1 VVEFS
6 GKIETIELE
15 QRIGRITA
23 DMLPEVV
30 KLANQ
35 MIGQHQRDMTQRL
48 SNGALKRRTGALV
61 RSLRPSYATPERPT
75 ATTNV
80 GRGAPYAKA
89 HEFGMTIRP
98 RNRQFLTV
106 PLRNA
111 QTAAGVT
118 RQQAKLRRSGRGFE
132 TASLIPGAEDTRT
145 FIFTSVGNRKLIAV
159 PKRGGGVMPLY
170 LLRKSV
176 RIPERLGFRQTWA
189 NQKRWLKTNGAA
201 RLRQIMG
208 GRR

>member
-1 VVEFS
+1 
-6 GKIETIELE
+6 
-15 QRIGRITA
+15 
-23 DMLPEVV
+23 
-30 KLANQ
+30 
-35 MIGQHQRDMTQRL
+35 
-48 SNGALKRRTGALV
+48 
-61 RSLRPSYATPERPT
+61 
-75 ATTNV
+75 
-80 GRGAPYAKA
+80 
-89 HEFGMTIRP
+89 
-98 RNRQFLTV
+98 
-106 PLRNA
+106 
-111 QTAAGVT
+111 VT